1 MGALHSWRTRRRS
14 LALRPLMLRSMS
26 NRASMRLT
34 ASSATGEIAGA
45 FFARRALLRLRNAA
59 AQTRIVSETRIRQD
73 PRKSARPFKGIIF
86 PNVSE
91 FESYMP
97 SQAVR
102 SLWDVWS
109 ICRLANPHRDADAA
123 GVHAR
128 CLPAAGKFTRVGRRE
143 RNLSSRRGPRYSPRL
158 LMT

>member
-1 MGALHSWRTRRRS
+1 
-14 LALRPLMLRSMS
+14 
-26 NRASMRLT
+26 MRLT

-86 PNVSE
+86 PDVSE

-97 SQAVR
+97 SHAVGSPPANMPQR
-102 SLWDVWS
+102 CAPRGVRISAE
-109 ICRLANPHRDADAA
+109 RFERRALA
-123 GVHAR
+123 
-128 CLPAAGKFTRVGRRE
+128 
-143 RNLSSRRGPRYSPRL
+143 
-158 LMT
+158 